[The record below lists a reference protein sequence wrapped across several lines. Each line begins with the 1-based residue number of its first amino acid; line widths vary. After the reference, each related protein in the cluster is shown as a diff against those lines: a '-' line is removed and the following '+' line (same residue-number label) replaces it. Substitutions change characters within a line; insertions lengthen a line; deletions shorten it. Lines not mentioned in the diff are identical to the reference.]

1 MEGKIMTTKEMK
13 EILAKKLKDENTY
26 FTMLDISIKKKANTL
41 AKGKLVKTTL
51 IK

>member
-1 MEGKIMTTKEMK
+1 MTTKEMK

-26 FTMLDISIKKKANTL
+26 FTMSDISIKKANTL
-41 AKGKLVKTTL
+41 AKRKLVKTTL